1 MDKKEMIYGTRAVM
15 EAIRAGRQIERVFVQ
30 SGLKNELTQELL
42 ALARK
47 SHVPLAVIPQEKINR
62 MSTKNHQGVI
72 CVLSA
77 VQYANLDH
85 VVQGVFEQGRDPF
98 VIVLDRI
105 TDMRNFGAIVRT
117 AEGAGVDVIVV
128 PEKGNAPVT
137 ADAMKTSAGALN
149 FVPVARVRNLKETVR
164 DLRQRG
170 LQVIA
175 VTEKAQETLFEV
187 DFRMPTV
194 LLLGSEEDG
203 ISPELLREADRLALI
218 PMKGK
223 IESLNVSVSA
233 GIAMYEFVRQ
243 KAGR

>member
-1 MDKKEMIYGTRAVM
+1 MIYGTRAVM